1 MPIAILPEKV
11 ISQIAAGEVVE
22 RPASVIKELVENAVD
37 AGARTVQIQLRD
49 GGRRLMRVS
58 DDGCGILSDEVS
70 LAFARHATS
79 KLRTI
84 DDLMA
89 IRTLGFR
96 GEALSS
102 IAAVSHLILVTRS
115 ADETVGTQVRIEGGT
130 VVQQQSIGAPAGTI
144 ITVENL
150 FYNTPARLK
159 FLKKDSTEKRQIS
172 GVVTRYALAYP
183 HIRFVLEQ
191 DSREIFRT
199 SGSGQLADVVVTALG
214 LDTFRQMIAVE
225 SEESTRGNH
234 PAVGVYGYTSLPSL
248 NRNDRSRI
256 MIFVNGRAIQDSN
269 LTFAVTQAYHGL
281 MPSGRHPIAVL
292 MLDLATDLVDV
303 NVHPTKAE
311 VRFQNPDAV
320 FTAVQRAVRRAIV
333 SAANAPDFASS
344 MTSYDVDQWAA
355 PGTRWLSQAD
365 DESAAGD
372 AGYLADGMIDD
383 DDDPTAIPVGP
394 GAPSRPRTLPMLR
407 VVGQVGATYIV
418 AEGPVGLYLLDQHAA
433 HHRILYEQ
441 FTEDLGGKQ
450 PLARQTVDGQTFDVP
465 PREARLIE
473 QYLDVLKRLGL
484 TVEVF
489 GTNTFIVRA
498 LPLILADADAVDVLA
513 SLMGELEL
521 RDSVESLAD
530 RLAIRLTAYAAV
542 KSGQVL
548 NMDEMQAIVRRLER
562 SPTPLQS
569 PDGHPTLIHMSNEQ
583 LAREFNRSR

>member
-1 MPIAILPEKV
+1 MPIEILPEKV
-11 ISQIAAGEVVE
+11 IGQIAAGEVVE

-37 AGARTVQIQLRD
+37 AGARTIQVQIRD

-102 IAAVSHLILVTRS
+102 IAAVSHLVLVTRS
-115 ADETVGTQVRIEGGT
+115 VDETVGTQVRIEGGT
-130 VVQQQSIGAPAGTI
+130 VIQQQSIGAPAGTI

-159 FLKKDSTEKRQIS
+159 FMKQESTEKRQIS

-214 LDTFRQMIAVE
+214 LDTFRQMIVVD
-225 SEESTRGNH
+225 SEESARGNH
-234 PAVGVYGYTSLPSL
+234 PAVGVYGYTSLPTL

-256 MIFVNGRAIQDSN
+256 MIFVNGRAIQDTN

-292 MLDLATDLVDV
+292 MLDIATDLVDV

-311 VRFQNPDAV
+311 VRFQNSDAV

-333 SAANAPDFASS
+333 SAANVPDFASS

-365 DESAAGD
+365 GEPIEGD
-372 AGYLADGMIDD
+372 AGYLSDELFD

-394 GAPSRPRTLPMLR
+394 GAPSRPRTMPMLR

-441 FTEDLGGKQ
+441 FMDDLSSKQ
-450 PLARQTVDGQTFDVP
+450 PIARQTVDGQTFDVP

-473 QYLDVLKRLGL
+473 QNLDALKQMGL
-484 TVEVF
+484 VVEIF

-498 LPLILADADAVDVLA
+498 LPAILADADAVDVLA
-513 SLMGELEL
+513 SLMGEFDPRE
-521 RDSVESLAD
+521 SAESLTD

-562 SPTPLQS
+562 SPTPLTS

-583 LAREFNRSR
+583 LAREFSRSR